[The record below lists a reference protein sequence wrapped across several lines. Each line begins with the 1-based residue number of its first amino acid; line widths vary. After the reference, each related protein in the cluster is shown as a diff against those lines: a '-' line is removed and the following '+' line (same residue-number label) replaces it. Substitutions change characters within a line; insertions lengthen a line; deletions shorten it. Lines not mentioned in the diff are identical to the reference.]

1 MCGIIGYVGHEPAVP
16 IVLDGLKRL
25 EYRGYDSAGIAS
37 ISDGILHVAKDTGKL
52 SEVDQ
57 KQGLSQ
63 IPGGVALGHVRCATH
78 GAVTHKNAHPHLDCH
93 SKLAL
98 VHNGIID
105 NYQELRRELEARHHF
120 VSETDTEVICH
131 LIEEKLAEGCASL
144 EEVVLKTLPQL
155 KGSSAFAVIS
165 LAEPNKIVGA
175 RKGSPLVV
183 GVGKEFAF
191 LASDSL
197 SFLKYTNRAIFLE
210 DEEVA

>member
-1 MCGIIGYVGHEPAVP
+1 MCGIIGYCGKQIAAPLVFE
-16 IVLDGLKRL
+16 GLKRV

-37 ISDGILHVAKDTGKL
+37 ISDGVLHVVKDVGRL
-52 SEVDQ
+52 SEVTQ
-57 KQGLSQ
+57 KHGLGQ
-63 IPGGVALGHVRCATH
+63 LPGMVAIGHVRWATH

-144 EEVVLKTLPQL
+144 EEAVLMTLP
-155 KGSSAFAVIS
+155 
-165 LAEPNKIVGA
+165 P
-175 RKGSPLVV
+175 
-183 GVGKEFAF
+183 
-191 LASDSL
+191 
-197 SFLKYTNRAIFLE
+197 
-210 DEEVA
+210 